1 MAIVGL
7 KMVRLALVDSKTQ
20 KLLKGNDGLST
31 DGVVEVNSSM
41 LGTKTANIS
50 SLEGQ
55 ATKIS
60 GNNAVQDVIIAP
72 GSPTVA
78 FDFNNLDFDLKQKLL
93 GYKPDG
99 KGGYLKNDDKPHV
112 AVLIES
118 ETLDRKN
125 SVFFGFA
132 NGIMQESTQNIGT
145 DTDTAQTRQDDNMTF
160 SALSANAFN
169 GESIKKYF
177 SGSPTF
183 DKANMYKEVFGGYV
197 LPAVAGT
204 TTAGN

>member
-7 KMVRLALVDSKTQ
+7 KLVKIALVDKNTQ
-20 KLLKGNDGLST
+20 KLIKGPEGLST
-31 DGVVEVNSSM
+31 DGVIEIDSKM
-41 LGTKTANIS
+41 LGTRTANIS

-55 ATKIS
+55 ATKVP
-60 GNNAVQDVIIAP
+60 GNNEVQDVMIAP

-78 FDFNNLDFDLKQKLL
+78 FDFNNLDFEIKQKIL
-93 GYKPDG
+93 GFKADG
-99 KGGYLKNDDKPHV
+99 KGGYVKDGDKPHV

-118 ETLDRKN
+118 QTLDRKN

-145 DTDTAQTRQDDNMTF
+145 DTDTAQTRQNDNMTY
-160 SALSANAFN
+160 SALSAIAFN
-169 GESIKKYF
+169 GEPIKKYF
-177 SGSPTF
+177 SGDSKF

-197 LPAVAGT
+197 LSGDGVGH
-204 TTAGN
+204 